1 MKVTKI
7 PEAPTVARA
16 AVRLTSSFGH
26 LGIRQPVLHLDPS
39 LQHDADDECEDEEND
54 GDDGDDK
61 PPC

>member
-26 LGIRQPVLHLDPS
+26 LGIQQPVHLDPS
-39 LQHDADDECEDEEND
+39 LQHDADDEREDEDND